1 MSSPTADVTRGAPL
15 LVCYDGSEGG
25 QAAVAT
31 AAALFPAH
39 EAVVACYWQP
49 FATSTTR
56 FSIDLLELVQD
67 PDVIN
72 EREEQLARETAERG
86 ADAAVGAGLVARGLA
101 VRIEGPIDEA
111 ILSHADELD
120 AVAIV
125 LGSRSHSSL
134 RSLILGDV
142 ANEVVQ
148 RASRP
153 VVVTP
158 SPDLARR
165 RRDVGA
171 APAADD

>member
-1 MSSPTADVTRGAPL
+1 VTGRRPL
-15 LVCYDGSEGG
+15 LVCFDGSEGG

-31 AAALFPAH
+31 AAALFPGH
-39 EAVVACYWQP
+39 DAVVACYWQP
-49 FATSTTR
+49 FAASSGR
-56 FSIDLLELVQD
+56 FSIDILELVQD
-67 PDVIN
+67 PDGIN
-72 EREEQLARETAERG
+72 EREEQLARATAERG
-86 ADAAVGAGLVARGLA
+86 ADAAAAAGLVARGLA

-158 SPDLARR
+158 SPQLARR

-171 APAADD
+171 AQPADDPRA